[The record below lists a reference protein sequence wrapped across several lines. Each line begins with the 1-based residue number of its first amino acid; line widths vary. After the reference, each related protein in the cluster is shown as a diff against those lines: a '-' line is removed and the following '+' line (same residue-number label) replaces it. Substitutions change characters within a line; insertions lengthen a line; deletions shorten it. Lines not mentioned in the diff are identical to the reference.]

1 MKYSGIGGQAVIEGI
16 MMMKGEDYAV
26 AVRRPDKE
34 IEVKKDTYQSIT
46 KKAKIL
52 QLPFVRGV
60 FRFAD
65 SMIIGMR
72 SLTYSASFF
81 EDDEDAEP
89 GKFEQFLDRVF
100 GEKLESAIMAAV
112 LVISFI
118 LAIGIFML
126 LPLGIANL
134 FKGVITSDHLMAVL
148 EGGFADGGHP
158 EDLYVPRGGAQVHQL
173 CGTRTSADGKICARE
188 LEGAQALWYQ
198 FHIDCHGDQYS
209 DVYGDPGRYDL
220 DADSEPY
227 YSGSGHCG
235 YII

>member
-89 GKFEQFLDRVF
+89 GKPDAHERHPGLYRGAV
-100 GEKLESAIMAAV
+100 AAV
-112 LVISFI
+112 AIYQRGACRAGRKLQRAVGHEE
-118 LAIGIFML
+118 LA
-126 LPLGIANL
+126 A
-134 FKGVITSDHLMAVL
+134 AVVEDGE
-148 EGGFADGGHP
+148 EGPCRMKPPIWRGRTRAWRYWGAGRTPSARD
-158 EDLYVPRGGAQVHQL
+158 EPR
-173 CGTRTSADGKICARE
+173 
-188 LEGAQALWYQ
+188 
-198 FHIDCHGDQYS
+198 
-209 DVYGDPGRYDL
+209 
-220 DADSEPY
+220 
-227 YSGSGHCG
+227 
-235 YII
+235 

>member
-72 SLTYSASFF
+72 SLSYSASFF

-89 GKFEQFLDRVF
+89 GKFEQLLDRVF

-148 EGGFADGGHP
+148 EGVIRIAIFIIYIFRKHH
-158 EDLYVPRGGAQVHQL
+158 L
-173 CGTRTSADGKICARE
+173 SI
-188 LEGAQALWYQ
+188 
-198 FHIDCHGDQYS
+198 
-209 DVYGDPGRYDL
+209 
-220 DADSEPY
+220 EPQKKF
-227 YSGSGHCG
+227 
-235 YII
+235 IRKRL

>member
-46 KKAKIL
+46 KK
-52 QLPFVRGV
+52 R
-60 FRFAD
+60 RFTAPVCARRVPVAD

-148 EGGFADGGHP
+148 EGVIRIAIFIIYIKLVSRMEDIGGH
-158 EDLYVPRGGAQVHQL
+158 L
-173 CGTRTSADGKICARE
+173 CTTGRSTSALTVWNTDIR
-188 LEGAQALWYQ
+188 
-198 FHIDCHGDQYS
+198 
-209 DVYGDPGRYDL
+209 
-220 DADSEPY
+220 
-227 YSGSGHCG
+227 
-235 YII
+235 

>member
-46 KKAKIL
+46 KKARFL

-100 GEKLESAIMAAV
+100 GEKLESAIHGSCSGNFVYPGNWYFYAPAA
-112 LVISFI
+112 
-118 LAIGIFML
+118 G
-126 LPLGIANL
+126 
-134 FKGVITSDHLMAVL
+134 
-148 EGGFADGGHP
+148 
-158 EDLYVPRGGAQVHQL
+158 
-173 CGTRTSADGKICARE
+173 
-188 LEGAQALWYQ
+188 
-198 FHIDCHGDQYS
+198 DC
-209 DVYGDPGRYDL
+209 
-220 DADSEPY
+220 EPV
-227 YSGSGHCG
+227 
-235 YII
+235 

>member
-72 SLTYSASFF
+72 SLSYSASFF
-81 EDDEDAEP
+81 EDDDDLQSHHAALQPVGQSQRERQPGPADA
-89 GKFEQFLDRVF
+89 QRH
-100 GEKLESAIMAAV
+100 
-112 LVISFI
+112 
-118 LAIGIFML
+118 
-126 LPLGIANL
+126 
-134 FKGVITSDHLMAVL
+134 T
-148 EGGFADGGHP
+148 
-158 EDLYVPRGGAQVHQL
+158 AQ
-173 CGTRTSADGKICARE
+173 RTG
-188 LEGAQALWYQ
+188 
-198 FHIDCHGDQYS
+198 
-209 DVYGDPGRYDL
+209 
-220 DADSEPY
+220 
-227 YSGSGHCG
+227 
-235 YII
+235 

>member
-1 MKYSGIGGQAVIEGI
+1 M
-16 MMMKGEDYAV
+16 
-26 AVRRPDKE
+26 
-34 IEVKKDTYQSIT
+34 
-46 KKAKIL
+46 
-52 QLPFVRGV
+52 
-60 FRFAD
+60 
-65 SMIIGMR
+65 
-72 SLTYSASFF
+72 
-81 EDDEDAEP
+81 
-89 GKFEQFLDRVF
+89 F

-148 EGGFADGGHP
+148 EGVIRIAIFIIYIKLVSRM
-158 EDLYVPRGGAQVHQL
+158 EDIRRTLCTTGGAQVHQL

>member
-72 SLTYSASFF
+72 RLSYS
-81 EDDEDAEP
+81 
-89 GKFEQFLDRVF
+89 
-100 GEKLESAIMAAV
+100 I
-112 LVISFI
+112 
-118 LAIGIFML
+118 
-126 LPLGIANL
+126 
-134 FKGVITSDHLMAVL
+134 
-148 EGGFADGGHP
+148 
-158 EDLYVPRGGAQVHQL
+158 YVPRGGAQVHQL

-198 FHIDCHGDQYS
+198 FYIDCHGDQYS

-220 DADSEPY
+220 DADFEPY

>member
-1 MKYSGIGGQAVIEGI
+1 
-16 MMMKGEDYAV
+16 
-26 AVRRPDKE
+26 
-34 IEVKKDTYQSIT
+34 
-46 KKAKIL
+46 
-52 QLPFVRGV
+52 
-60 FRFAD
+60 
-65 SMIIGMR
+65 
-72 SLTYSASFF
+72 
-81 EDDEDAEP
+81 
-89 GKFEQFLDRVF
+89 
-100 GEKLESAIMAAV
+100 MAAV

-148 EGGFADGGHP
+148 EGVIRIAIFIIYIKLVSRM
-158 EDLYVPRGGAQVHQL
+158 EDIRRTFMYHGAGAQVHQL

-227 YSGSGHCG
+227 YSGSGHCR

>member
-118 LAIGIFML
+118 LAIGIFVL
-126 LPLGIANL
+126 RPVVH
-134 FKGVITSDHLMAVL
+134 KGPPDVLHPRNQFNINNKNRDPDHTFQHCHQMIRCDNSLK
-148 EGGFADGGHP
+148 
-158 EDLYVPRGGAQVHQL
+158 QVRNSQRQEHKNTNCQDK
-173 CGTRTSADGKICARE
+173 RN
-188 LEGAQALWYQ
+188 YQ
-198 FHIDCHGDQYS
+198 NSCHGDQYS